1 MLYGGDAMNCLPE
14 KTIVNQKIPKE
25 AFYKNLK
32 LSNKLKKSL
41 IDDIESIVV
50 THSLTNDSLGFES
63 TTVIEEILLVTI
75 DLRRVDYNISLIE
88 TILKSNPH
96 KLLIKLN
103 FNNRLQYLFY
113 ENKLYKSAWKDSFN
127 LDYQCDAKRLDKLW
141 LYLIIQVLG
150 FENNFDSNKDLIAV
164 LEDYD
169 KIKKLEVSIE
179 VLERK
184 IYKEV
189 QPKKKFRLYKELQLL
204 KQSLEECING

>member
-1 MLYGGDAMNCLPE
+1 MNCLPE

-189 QPKKKFRLYKELQLL
+189 QPKKKFRLYKELQL
-204 KQSLEECING
+204 S

>member
-1 MLYGGDAMNCLPE
+1 MNYLPE

-32 LSNKLKKSL
+32 LSSKLKKSL
-41 IDDIESIVV
+41 IDDVESIVV
-50 THSLTNDSLGFES
+50 THSLSNNSLEFTTES
-63 TTVIEEILLVTI
+63 IIEEILLVTI
-75 DLRRVDYNISLIE
+75 VLKRNDYNISLIE

-96 KLLIKLN
+96 KLLIVLK

-113 ENKLYKSAWKDSFN
+113 ENKLYKSEWKDFFN
-127 LDYQCDAKRLDKLW
+127 LDYTSDVKSLDQLW
-141 LYLIIQVLG
+141 LYLIIQVLRY
-150 FENNFDSNKDLIAV
+150 EKILDRNKAVLAV

-169 KIKKLEVSIE
+169 KIKKLEVSIDA
-179 VLERK
+179 LERK

-189 QPKKKFRLYKELQLL
+189 QPKKKFRLYQELQLL

>member
-1 MLYGGDAMNCLPE
+1 MNCLPE

-63 TTVIEEILLVTI
+63 ITVIEEILLVTI

>member
-1 MLYGGDAMNCLPE
+1 MNCLPE

-150 FENNFDSNKDLIAV
+150 FENNFYSNKDLIAV

>member
-1 MLYGGDAMNCLPE
+1 MNCLRE

>member
-1 MLYGGDAMNCLPE
+1 MNYLPE

-41 IDDIESIVV
+41 IDDVESIVV

-63 TTVIEEILLVTI
+63 TTIIEEILLVTI
-75 DLRRVDYNISLIE
+75 DLRRIDYNISLIE

-113 ENKLYKSAWKDSFN
+113 ENKLYKSAWKDSFD

-150 FENNFDSNKDLIAV
+150 FENKFDSNKDLIAV

>member
-1 MLYGGDAMNCLPE
+1 MNCLPE

-41 IDDIESIVV
+41 IDDVESIVV

>member
-1 MLYGGDAMNCLPE
+1 MNCLPE